1 MTSNRYDL
9 EILIRTKKQGDD
21 IPKTEK
27 EVENL
32 GKRLNS
38 ALDVMNKSAVAA
50 AAAGAT
56 FVKAFELSKEGAE
69 INQLRDSFEL
79 MNEQVF
85 KTPDLLDKMTSAV
98 SGTIA
103 ETDLMKSLLT
113 LTAGASNEAAQ
124 SYAAAIPQLLE
135 IAKASNKLNP
145 ALGSTTELF
154 DSLALGIKR
163 GSPLILDNLGLTIKI
178 EEANKNYAD
187 QLGKTVAQLTSEEKQ
202 MALLNATL
210 GAGDQLIQQVGGN
223 VASAAD
229 SWARLEVQVQES
241 KEGLQTWLA
250 DGLMPII
257 ETISNGYGNQVET
270 IIQGNVEAAKS
281 FDELVEEGRKIAEVG
296 DMYGGLAIAV
306 TGTEKEVI
314 EGARSTIE
322 AMAVQSDSF
331 EQFSAGLD
339 EAFGD
344 SRMRSL
350 FNVYLQQIGQSEES
364 FYNMT
369 RALAEAERTTAGAD
383 AVMLRYANST
393 GQAAENTQD
402 LAAATAG
409 ADAVL
414 LQNYSNL
421 QKVEEG
427 YQAIAD
433 AQQLAAD
440 LALVDSFKAA
450 ADPVN
455 ELLSAQQAL
464 AESEGEW
471 VQRYVSNAGQV
482 AAVGEQLAAD
492 LSEDQAKAYQNIL
505 RTVDEGSAEWLDA
518 YNRLQ
523 NDLSQSQRDAL
534 VAQQADLASQPDRL
548 VDVYTG
554 DSAAA
559 EEAQARIT
567 AANEAIKQSY
577 RETAAEAI
585 LAQNGVNQA
594 TLDTLVAIGYVTQEQ
609 ADARLEFAN
618 TTTAIETL
626 AASSEY
632 AALTADEQ
640 AAALNALIEGT
651 AQTADQAI
659 NLAEQQTAVN
669 DALNA
674 MPKAVV
680 STVTIR
686 GPEDADTRIGD
697 ILRQLDALD
706 GRNVSANV
714 TVNTSTAQDL
724 GNGGGGKEPPT
735 KKAAGGSVFAGGLFQ
750 AGEGNLPELLRQK
763 DGRLFVIPGDDGQV
777 FSNQQSRGMW
787 GGQTIN
793 DNRQTI
799 INANTKEAAALALAS
814 AQVSKR
820 TRFNRSMGV

>member
-21 IPKTEK
+21 IPKVEK

-56 FVKAFELSKEGAE
+56 FKKAFDLAKEGAQIQFAE
-69 INQLRDSFEL
+69 ER
-79 MNEQVF
+79 
-85 KTPDLLDKMTSAV
+85 LDRLARSI
-98 SGTIA
+98 GTTA
-103 ETDLMKSLLT
+103 DALQND
-113 LTAGASNEAAQ
+113 LTAATGGLVAN
-124 SYAAAIPQLLE
+124 
-135 IAKASNKLNP
+135 
-145 ALGSTTELF
+145 TEL
-154 DSLALGIKR
+154 
-163 GSPLILDNLGLTIKI
+163 
-178 EEANKNYAD
+178 
-187 QLGKTVAQLTSEEKQ
+187 
-202 MALLNATL
+202 
-210 GAGDQLIQQVGGN
+210 
-223 VASAAD
+223 VASATDIISLGLAKDEEGVVRLATVINKLGLDMQQVILTFANNSTARLDALGLSVEDVRLKAAELEAQGFKGDSFDQAVLESLEAKLALVGDTAD
-229 SWARLEVQVQES
+229 SDVAAFVRLETQVKNLEDS
-241 KEGLQTWLA
+241 FKSYLANGLL
-250 DGLMPII
+250 PVV

-322 AMAVQSDSF
+322 AMAAQSDSF
-331 EQFSAGLD
+331 EQFSEGLD
-339 EAFGD
+339 AAFGN

-350 FNVYLQQIGQSEES
+350 FNVYLQQLGLSEQT
-364 FYNMT
+364 FYEMT
-369 RALAEAERTTAGAD
+369 RSLAEAERLTAGAD

-455 ELLSAQQAL
+455 ELLSAQQQL

-492 LSEDQAKAYQNIL
+492 LSDDQAKAYRNIL

-523 NDLSQSQRDAL
+523 NDLTESQRDAL
-534 VAQQADLASQPDRL
+534 VAQQADLANQPDRL

-594 TLDTLVAIGYVTQEQ
+594 TLDLLVGIGYMTQEQ
-609 ADARLEFAN
+609 ADARLEYAN
-618 TTTAIETL
+618 TTTAIEDLT
-626 AASSEY
+626 ASSDFNR
-632 AALTADEQ
+632 LTVEEQ
-640 AAALNALIEGT
+640 TAALNALIEGT
-651 AQTADQAI
+651 AQTAEQAI

-680 STVTIR
+680 STVTVR
-686 GPEDADTRIGD
+686 GLEDSAGRVGEL
-697 ILRQLDALD
+697 LRQLDALD

-724 GNGGGGKEPPT
+724 GNGGGKEAP

-763 DGRLFVIPGDDGQV
+763 DGRLFIIPGDDGQV
-777 FSNQQSRGMW
+777 FSNQQSRGML

>member
-56 FVKAFELSKEGAE
+56 FKKAFDLAKEGA
-69 INQLRDSFEL
+69 QLQFTEKRFGNLAASIGTTANALENDLKRATGGLVADS
-79 MNEQVF
+79 
-85 KTPDLLDKMTSAV
+85 
-98 SGTIA
+98 
-103 ETDLMKSLLT
+103 
-113 LTAGASNEAAQ
+113 
-124 SYAAAIPQLLE
+124 QL
-135 IAKASNKLNP
+135 
-145 ALGSTTELF
+145 
-154 DSLALGIKR
+154 
-163 GSPLILDNLGLTIKI
+163 
-178 EEANKNYAD
+178 
-187 QLGKTVAQLTSEEKQ
+187 
-202 MALLNATL
+202 
-210 GAGDQLIQQVGGN
+210 

-229 SWARLEVQVQES
+229 FMALGLAKTHDETVRLTRVAGALDADMNQLVLTLTNQTTARFDALGVSVDGFDDKVNDLIATGLSAEDAFNEAFLRQAEEQIAKVGDVADADVAAFLRLETQVKNTS
-241 KEGLQTWLA
+241 DAFKEWLA
-250 DGLMPII
+250 NGLLPVV

-322 AMAVQSDSF
+322 AMAAQSDSF
-331 EQFSAGLD
+331 EQFSEGLD
-339 EAFGD
+339 AAFGN

-350 FNVYLQQIGQSEES
+350 FNVYLQQLGLSEQT
-364 FYNMT
+364 FYEMT
-369 RALAEAERTTAGAD
+369 RSLAEAERLTAGAD

-455 ELLSAQQAL
+455 ELLSAQQQL

-492 LSEDQAKAYQNIL
+492 LSDDQAKAYRNIL

-523 NDLSQSQRDAL
+523 NDLTESQRDAL
-534 VAQQADLASQPDRL
+534 VAQQADLANQPDRL

-577 RETAAEAI
+577 RETAAEAL
-585 LAQNGVNQA
+585 LAQNGVTQA
-594 TLDTLVAIGYVTQEQ
+594 NLDLLVGIGYLTQEQ

-618 TTTAIETL
+618 TNKEIRE
-626 AASSEY
+626 
-632 AALTADEQ
+632 LTASFEDTTLTTEEQ
-640 AAALNALIEGT
+640 TAALNALIEDT
-651 AQTADQAI
+651 AQTAEQAI

-680 STVTIR
+680 STVTVR
-686 GPEDADTRIGD
+686 GLEDSAGRVGEL
-697 ILRQLDALD
+697 LRQLDALD

-724 GNGGGGKEPPT
+724 GNGSGGKEAP

-777 FSNQQSRGMW
+777 FSNQQSRGML

>member
-1 MTSNRYDL
+1 MASNKYDL

-32 GKRLNS
+32 GKRLNGT
-38 ALDVMNKSAVAA
+38 LDVLNKSAVAA

-56 FVKAFELSKEGAE
+56 FVKAFQLSREGAE
-69 INQLRDSFEL
+69 INQLRESFEL
-79 MNEQVF
+79 MNEEVF

-98 SGTIA
+98 NGTIA

-178 EEANKNYAD
+178 EEANKNYAE

-223 VASAAD
+223 VASSVD

-241 KEGLQTWLA
+241 KEALQTWLA
-250 DGLMPII
+250 DGLLPVI
-257 ETISNGYGNQVET
+257 ETISNGYGDQVET
-270 IIQGNVEAAKS
+270 IISGNVEAAKS
-281 FDELVEEGRKIAEVG
+281 FDDLVAEGRKIAEVG
-296 DMYGGLAIAV
+296 DLYGGLGAAI

-314 EGARSTIE
+314 EGSRSTIE
-322 AMAVQSDSF
+322 AMAAQADSF

-350 FNVYLQQIGQSEES
+350 FNVYLQQIGQSEQS
-364 FYNMT
+364 FYEMT
-369 RALAEAERTTAGAD
+369 HALAEAERTTAGAD
-383 AVMLRYANST
+383 EVMLRYANST
-393 GQAAENTQD
+393 QQAAQNAQD
-402 LAAATAG
+402 LAAGTVG
-409 ADAVL
+409 ADAAL
-414 LQNYSNL
+414 LQNYGNL
-421 QKVEEG
+421 QKVEQG
-427 YQAIAD
+427 WQDLAD

-440 LALVDSFKAA
+440 LALVDPFNAA
-450 ADPVN
+450 AEPIN

-464 AESEGEW
+464 ADSEGEW
-471 VQRYVSNAGQV
+471 VQRTVSTAGQLT
-482 AAVGEQLAAD
+482 AVNAQLASD
-492 LSEDQAKAYQNIL
+492 LSDEQAKAYREIL
-505 RTVDEGSAEWLDA
+505 RTVDEGSAEWLSAYDA
-518 YNRLQ
+518 LQ
-523 NDLSQSQRDAL
+523 NDLTQSQRDAL
-534 VAQQADLASQPDRL
+534 VAQQADLANQPDRL

-554 DSAAA
+554 DSEAA

-585 LAQNGVNQA
+585 LARGGVTQA
-594 TLDTLVAIGYVTQEQ
+594 NLDMLVGIGYLTQEQ

-618 TTTAIETL
+618 TTKEINEL
-626 AASSEY
+626 AASFKDTT
-632 AALTADEQ
+632 LTADEQ
-640 AAALNALIEGT
+640 TAAMNALIEGT
-651 AQTADQAI
+651 ASTAEQAI
-659 NLAEQQTAVN
+659 NLATQQTAVN

-686 GPEDADTRIGD
+686 GLDEAGTRIGD
-697 ILRQLDALD
+697 IMRQLDALD
-706 GRNVSANV
+706 GRSVSANV
-714 TVNTSTAQDL
+714 NVNTSTSQDL
-724 GNGGGGKEPPT
+724 GNGGGGKEAP
-735 KKAAGGSVFAGGLFQ
+735 KKAAGGSVFAGGLYQ
-750 AGEGNLPELLRQK
+750 VGEGNAPELLRTPR
-763 DGRLFVIPGDDGQV
+763 GLYMIPGDDGQV
-777 FSNQQSRGMW
+777 FSNQQSRGML
-787 GGQTIN
+787 GGTYV
-793 DNRQTI
+793 DRSQTI
-799 INANTKEAAALALAS
+799 IYNQNQEAAAMTQALINERRK
-814 AQVSKR
+814 QR
-820 TRFNRSMGV
+820 RNQYMGVF